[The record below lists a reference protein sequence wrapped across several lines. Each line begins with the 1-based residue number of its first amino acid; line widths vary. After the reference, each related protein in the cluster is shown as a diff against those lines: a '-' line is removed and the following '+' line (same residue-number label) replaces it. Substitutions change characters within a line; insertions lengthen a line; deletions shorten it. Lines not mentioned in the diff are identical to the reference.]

1 MSQKKIDYLPVQ
13 AAYKHREALRA
24 VPGSRWDP
32 FQRAWLVPVTKGAA
46 AALRCIPGVPLPPE
60 LAALAPPPTEMTDA
74 ISGDEAPVAPMP
86 IKAKPYAHQVA
97 AYNAALGHYRGWQGG
112 FALFHEQGCGKTLTA
127 IALMGRLALD
137 GRIQRA
143 LVVAPLAVLPVWEK
157 DMAAYASYPYA
168 LRIVHGAAKAKAQAW
183 LDLTEGPGGLLKVM
197 VINYD
202 GLRSAENMTRIAAFA
217 PDMVILDEGQRIKN
231 HQSRQAKA
239 AHAIGA
245 AARYR
250 LLLTGTPV
258 GNSPLDLWSQYKF
271 LDPAIFERS
280 FYAFRAHYAV
290 MGGYGGFEIIRYQ
303 HLDELT
309 EKAHAIAHRV
319 TKAQALDLPERIDQ
333 TLYCQLEPA
342 ALRAYR
348 QMQRDKVAELAEGK
362 ATAPQ
367 IVTQMMRLSQITGG
381 FLQADGGGTLTRVSR
396 AKLSLLRETLEDLLE
411 AGKKVVIFAR
421 FRAEIADI
429 LALCLELGGPG
440 STRSIWGEVAS
451 KDYGQ
456 AVEDFQTDPQVRLFV
471 AQIQAAGAGI
481 TLHAAHTAI
490 FYSLDY
496 SYLNYDQAKA
506 RIHRIGQ
513 RQPCTYIHLVAQGTI
528 DEEVLSALAAKKN
541 IAEDIVDNWRRVFA
555 AP

>member
-1 MSQKKIDYLPVQ
+1 M
-13 AAYKHREALRA
+13 
-24 VPGSRWDP
+24 
-32 FQRAWLVPVTKGAA
+32 
-46 AALRCIPGVPLPPE
+46 
-60 LAALAPPPTEMTDA
+60 
-74 ISGDEAPVAPMP
+74 
-86 IKAKPYAHQVA
+86 
-97 AYNAALGHYRGWQGG
+97 
-112 FALFHEQGCGKTLTA
+112 
-127 IALMGRLALD
+127 
-137 GRIQRA
+137 
-143 LVVAPLAVLPVWEK
+143 
-157 DMAAYASYPYA
+157 
-168 LRIVHGAAKAKAQAW
+168 
-183 LDLTEGPGGLLKVM
+183 
-197 VINYD
+197 
-202 GLRSAENMTRIAAFA
+202 
-217 PDMVILDEGQRIKN
+217 
-231 HQSRQAKA
+231 
-239 AHAIGA
+239 
-245 AARYR
+245 
-250 LLLTGTPV
+250 
-258 GNSPLDLWSQYKF
+258 
-271 LDPAIFERS
+271 DPAIFERS

-290 MGGYGGFEIIRYQ
+290 MGGYGGYEIIRYQ

-381 FLQADGGGTLTRVSR
+381 FLQADGGGALTRISPGQAGPAAGDPGGPAGGGGKGGHLRPVSGGDR
-396 AKLSLLRETLEDLLE
+396 GHPGPVPGAWRP
-411 AGKKVVIFAR
+411 R
-421 FRAEIADI
+421 QHPQH
-429 LALCLELGGPG
+429 LGGGRQQGLRPG
-440 STRSIWGEVAS
+440 GGGLP
-451 KDYGQ
+451 DGPQ
-456 AVEDFQTDPQVRLFV
+456 ARLFV

-528 DEEVLSALAAKKN
+528 DEEVLAALAAKKN